1 MEIVS
6 IDVDESIN
14 IDIPANQ
21 IAEILAQRKSEAYP
35 STRLLDNEILI
46 TADTIVVLDGKKL
59 GKPQTRDEAVSM
71 LNALSGKMH
80 YVYTGVCL
88 KTNQR
93 LQAFTEQTSVH
104 FKTLSQKEID
114 YYIDHFH
121 PLDKAGAYGIQ
132 EWIGM
137 IGIQRIEGCYYNVMG
152 LPLARLYKEI
162 IQIA

>member
-80 YVYTGVCL
+80 HVYTGVCL

>member
-71 LNALSGKMH
+71 LNALSGKMR
-80 YVYTGVCL
+80 T
-88 KTNQR
+88 
-93 LQAFTEQTSVH
+93 
-104 FKTLSQKEID
+104 
-114 YYIDHFH
+114 
-121 PLDKAGAYGIQ
+121 
-132 EWIGM
+132 
-137 IGIQRIEGCYYNVMG
+137 IEA
-152 LPLARLYKEI
+152 P
-162 IQIA
+162 